1 MLAHARRVLVIVLGV
16 CLWAVSLPTR
26 ALAQQAA
33 LLGTV
38 LEDSTERPIVNAEI
52 AIPALQRL
60 VRSDSAG
67 NFSLSGIPSGVYR
80 VTVRAVGRAPLQ
92 ETIAFGTAGRIE
104 RDYLLARATTTLEQ
118 VDVRA
123 DATVEDVRLAEFHA
137 RRRFGTGRFVT
148 QEVLAQADGRALAD
162 VLASRIPGLRSE
174 SMGGNQRAMV
184 SARGVISFRSQR
196 CYVKV
201 MVDRILRYNG
211 TPDPLFDINTLDP
224 ATLVGVEYYTT
235 AQVPAEFNGTGSPCG
250 TLVIWTRM
258 R

>member
-1 MLAHARRVLVIVLGV
+1 MLVHTRRILVIVLGV
-16 CLWAVSLPTR
+16 CLWAVGLPTR

-60 VRSDSAG
+60 VRSDSVG
-67 NFSLSGIPSGVYR
+67 NFSLSSIPPGVYR

-104 RDYLLARATTTLEQ
+104 RDYLLARATTTLAP
-118 VDVRA
+118 VDVTA
-123 DATVEDVRLAEFHA
+123 DASVDDVRFADFHA
-137 RRRFGTGRFVT
+137 RRRLGTGRFLT
-148 QEVLAQADGRALAD
+148 QDLLAQADGRKMAD
-162 VLASRIPGLRSE
+162 VLASRIPGLRSV
-174 SMGGNQRAMV
+174 SLGGTQGVMV
-184 SARGVISFRSQR
+184 STRGVISFRNQR

-201 MVDRILRYNG
+201 MVDRMLRYNG
-211 TPDPLFDINTLDP
+211 SPDPLFDINTLDP
-224 ATLVGVEYYTT
+224 ATIAGVEYYTT
-235 AQVPAEFNGTGSPCG
+235 AQVPAEFNGTGTPCG
-250 TLVIWTRM
+250 TLVIWTRL